1 MIIRSEEIK
10 DMCSTIL
17 AAVDS
22 SDITVVAETL
32 QLKSEGTVLTIAVTN
47 REYYASVSMDVGEE
61 LELNATVNAMLFLK
75 LISQITT
82 DTIDLEVKGNNL
94 VVVGNGTYKL
104 PMIFD
109 GDALL
114 ELPKIKIDNVTTEF
128 KISSDKLNS
137 VAVYN
142 SKELQKGT
150 ITKAIQ
156 KLYYMDECG
165 AITFTTGACVN
176 TFSLEKPI
184 KILMSSK
191 VVKLFKLFK
200 DCDVDFTLGCDMVG
214 DFTQTKAKFSNDKI
228 SITAILP
235 MDDSTVNSVPVS
247 ALRNR
252 AFCEYPYTVM
262 LDRDEL
268 LQTLNRLLLFKS
280 ANSFIKPY
288 CTVTFTEDSVKV
300 VDMSETNSEVL
311 HYVNTTL
318 PNGTVYTALLDV
330 TDLKL
335 TLDSCSEKYL
345 SVSFGDSRA
354 FMISRGNIKNVMPEM
369 KRR

>member
-10 DMCSTIL
+10 EMCSTIL

-61 LELNATVNAMLFLK
+61 LELTATVNAMLFLK

-114 ELPKIKIDNVTTEF
+114 ELPKINIENVTTEF

-156 KLYYMDECG
+156 
-165 AITFTTGACVN
+165 
-176 TFSLEKPI
+176 
-184 KILMSSK
+184 
-191 VVKLFKLFK
+191 
-200 DCDVDFTLGCDMVG
+200 
-214 DFTQTKAKFSNDKI
+214 
-228 SITAILP
+228 
-235 MDDSTVNSVPVS
+235 
-247 ALRNR
+247 
-252 AFCEYPYTVM
+252 
-262 LDRDEL
+262 
-268 LQTLNRLLLFKS
+268 
-280 ANSFIKPY
+280 
-288 CTVTFTEDSVKV
+288 
-300 VDMSETNSEVL
+300 
-311 HYVNTTL
+311 
-318 PNGTVYTALLDV
+318 
-330 TDLKL
+330 
-335 TLDSCSEKYL
+335 
-345 SVSFGDSRA
+345 
-354 FMISRGNIKNVMPEM
+354 
-369 KRR
+369 